1 MTGEQGY
8 LEAQE
13 RALEDATRAR
23 DTGQIERILGH
34 MRAEGVP
41 GQEIWQTISTVVD
54 RMHRLDAADLQ
65 REAGD

>member
-1 MTGEQGY
+1 MTGGPSYVEGQ
-8 LEAQE
+8 Q

-54 RMHRLDAADLQ
+54 RMHHLDAADMQ
-65 REAGD
+65 PEAGD